1 MNLLNGSSVKAKEV
15 LDYCMASE
23 SPELKAKVWEIVSL
37 SGLEPNDPMFLALLL
52 TGQMRVLLEAAPLEL
67 NQLLSEWKQQ
77 SANSLSEIT
86 TAIERVKQM
95 QQHQAETIKE
105 DLSSVSQK
113 CVADIKEAGM
123 ATVSAIAQANSEN
136 FERAAKIEKQN
147 EELKKEIIALHA
159 QVKAERQQNTESI
172 KAVADWV
179 ERTTRRQETVNQQ
192 ITKSISEVGKIQ
204 RNKVWLRIADGLYC
218 FPVLV
223 IGISIIMGGT
233 WWAASRKYNRTIHVF
248 GRNLVT
254 WNVDRFDH
262 CFETENP
269 KCTVWIVPPDSPQRQ
284 E

>member
-1 MNLLNGSSVKAKEV
+1 MRKLNGSAVKAREV
-15 LDYCMASE
+15 IDFCMANE
-23 SPELKAKVWEIVSL
+23 PDDLKAKVFEIISR
-37 SGLEPNDPMFLALLL
+37 SELEPNDPMFMTLLL
-52 TGQMRVLLEAAPLEL
+52 TGQIRVFLEAAPLEL
-67 NQLLSEWKQQ
+67 GQLLSEWKQQ
-77 SANSLSEIT
+77 NANSLSEIT
-86 TAIERVKQM
+86 TAIERVNKM
-95 QQHQAETIKE
+95 QQEQAEVIRENMETV
-105 DLSSVSQK
+105 SSV

-123 ATVSAIAQANSEN
+123 ATVGAIAQANSEN

-172 KAVADWV
+172 KTVTDWV
-179 ERTTRRQETVNQQ
+179 EKTTTRQETVNQQ
-192 ITKSISEVGKIQ
+192 ISRSISEVGKIQ
-204 RNKVWLRIADGLYC
+204 QNKVWLRIADGFYC

-223 IGISIIMGGT
+223 IGIWIIMGGT
-233 WWAASRKYNRTIHVF
+233 WWAASRKYNRPIHVF

-269 KCTVWIVPPDSPQRQ
+269 KCTVWIVPPGSPQRQ

>member
-1 MNLLNGSSVKAKEV
+1 MSLLNGSAVKAREV
-15 LDYCMASE
+15 IDFCMANE
-23 SPELKAKVWEIVSL
+23 PDDLKAKVFEIISR
-37 SGLEPNDPMFLALLL
+37 SELEPNDPMFMTLLL
-52 TGQMRVLLEAAPLEL
+52 TGQMRVFLEAAPLEL
-67 NQLLSEWKQQ
+67 GQLLNEWKQQ

-86 TAIERVKQM
+86 TAIEQVEKM
-95 QQHQAETIKE
+95 QQEQAEVIKE
-105 DLSSVSQK
+105 GLSSVSQR
-113 CVADIKEAGM
+113 CVADIKKAGM
-123 ATVSAIAQANSEN
+123 ATVGAIAQANSEN

-192 ITKSISEVGKIQ
+192 IAKSISEVGKIQ
-204 RNKVWLRIADGLYC
+204 QNKVWLRIADGFYC

-233 WWAASRKYNRTIHVF
+233 WWAASRKYNRTIHVL
-248 GRNLVT
+248 GRDLVT
-254 WNVDRFDH
+254 WNVDRLKNCFD
-262 CFETENP
+262 TENP
-269 KCTVWIVPPDSPQRQ
+269 KCTLWIVPPDSPQRQ

>member
-1 MNLLNGSSVKAKEV
+1 
-15 LDYCMASE
+15 
-23 SPELKAKVWEIVSL
+23 
-37 SGLEPNDPMFLALLL
+37 MFLVLAL
-52 TGQMRVLLEAAPLEL
+52 TGQIRVFLEAAPEEL
-67 NQLLSEWKQQ
+67 GRLLSEWKQQ
-77 SANSLSEIT
+77 NASSLSEIR
-86 TAIERVKQM
+86 TAIERVQQM
-95 QQHQAETIKE
+95 QQEQAEMIRENMETV
-105 DLSSVSQK
+105 SSV

-123 ATVSAIAQANSEN
+123 ATVGAIAQANSEN

-204 RNKVWLRIADGLYC
+204 QNKVWLRIADGLYC

-223 IGISIIMGGT
+223 IGIWIIMGGT
-233 WWAASRKYNRTIHVF
+233 WWVASRRYNHPNNVF
-248 GRNLVT
+248 GRDLVD
-254 WNVDRFDH
+254 WNVERIQN
-262 CFETENP
+262 CSQTENP
-269 KCTVWIVPPDSPQRQ
+269 KCTLWIVPPGSPQRQ